1 MSFISVPRLNW
12 YGRGE
17 LKLSLPVR
25 WQVEISNMAGYGK
38 PALKPEDIR
47 AALDEPIGTKPLSE
61 LARGKKE
68 VVILFDD
75 MSRITRSAE
84 VSSEPVIRTIV
95 EALSVWV
102 AGIVMPAGALVTAEG
117 SAGVEDKNIRFV
129 CALGCHGPLTR
140 NDFIKKLGEETLA
153 RFPVYNHNLFGNCV
167 YVGKTTTYATE
178 VYVNEEVMDCDLKIA
193 IGMVVPHPMSGF
205 GGGGKMILPGVCS
218 FATIQQNHHKAYR
231 DMALLKRKMGVGVF
245 DKNPLR
251 FDIEEAATLAGLD
264 FVVNCLVN
272 EWGEPVKLF
281 AGALKPAYAE
291 AVKEAKLH
299 YLTPGIRNND
309 IVISNTFIK
318 ANEAFLGSNIAY
330 PSVSCNGG
338 DVVIIAN
345 AIEGMVV
352 HYLLGPWGKASFGPE
367 HQTPRVPPN
376 VKCVIVYNEYPD
388 LAGRGWFSN
397 SEKFVFTDKWSEVL
411 KILEADYPSSAKVA
425 VFPNAEIQYV
435 K

>member
-1 MSFISVPRLNW
+1 MSFISVPQLNW

-17 LKLSLPVR
+17 LKRPLPAR
-25 WQVEISNMAGYGK
+25 WQVEIGKMAGYGR
-38 PALKPEDIR
+38 PALKPGDMR
-47 AALDEPIGTKPLSE
+47 TALDDPIGTKPLSE

-84 VSSEPVIRTIV
+84 IV
-95 EALSVWV
+95 PHVLRALS
-102 AGIVMPAGALVTAEG
+102 E
-117 SAGVEDKNIRFV
+117 AGVADKNIRFV

-140 NDFIKKLGEETLA
+140 IDFIKKLGEETLA
-153 RFPVYNHNLFGNCV
+153 RFPVYNHNLLGNCT
-167 YVGKTTTYATE
+167 YVGKTMTYATE
-178 VYVNEEVMDCDLKIA
+178 VYVNEEVMRCDLKIA

-231 DMALLKRKMGVGVF
+231 DMARLKGKMGAGVF
-245 DKNPLR
+245 DENPLR

-264 FVVNCLVN
+264 FIVNCLVN

-291 AVKEAKLH
+291 AVREAKLH
-299 YLTPGIRNND
+299 YLTPGIRNQD

-330 PSVSCNGG
+330 PSVSRNGG

-345 AIEGMVV
+345 AMEGMVV

-367 HQTPRVPPN
+367 HQTSRVPPN
-376 VKCVIVYNEYPD
+376 VKRVIVYNEYPD

-411 KILEADYPSSAKVA
+411 EILEADYPSSAEVA

-435 K
+435 ESYAGHD